1 MAARVKKRSY
11 DSHATRE
18 RILDVAADAFG
29 RHGYHATSM
38 HDIMRD
44 AGVPGGSMYHYFPS
58 KKSLGLA
65 VINERVARSVGE
77 TWIEEVASGPNAQRA
92 ILGVFADVAQGLD
105 QRGEV
110 IGCPITNLA
119 VELALL
125 DRDFQQALN
134 GVYDAWGDA
143 VRKRLILGKQTAAQ
157 RKEAAALATLV
168 VATFAGAMTL
178 AKTAQSAQPLRDCA
192 RLLSPLLG

>member
-1 MAARVKKRSY
+1 MAARKKRSY

-18 RILDVAADAFG
+18 RILDIASEGFQ

-38 HDIMRD
+38 HDVMRD

-65 VINERVARSVGE
+65 VINERVARSVRE
-77 TWIEEVASGPNAQRA
+77 TWIEQVASAPNAQRA
-92 ILGVFADVAQGLD
+92 VLGVFADVARGLE

-125 DRDFQQALN
+125 DRDFQEALN
-134 GVYDAWGDA
+134 GVYAAWGDA
-143 VRKRLILGKQTAAQ
+143 VRDRLMLGKRSAAQ

-178 AKTAQSAQPLRDCA
+178 AKTAQSAAPLRDCA
-192 RLLSPLLG
+192 RLLAPLL